1 MRQVGEVS
9 NALASP
15 CLSQKSRAASSWSG
29 VFSANVSTPL
39 RLRLAMPVSVPAGGI
54 SRMPVTRR
62 SLMVSMHRSQ
72 RTGLAIWPTMRATT
86 SRPSWTTLPSLLEIT
101 GMRGSCVDTARAS
114 WASRATAGD
123 MWSVWNAPATLSG
136 VSRALVGGSSASAAS
151 CSVVPAAT
159 IWPGPLSLAA
169 VSPCLSRVASTSSRS
184 PPRTAVMPVA
194 VTAAASAIA
203 LPRSRTST
211 MACSARDHPGTCS
224 GAELADAVPG
234 DRADARERV
243 GRVREELEGRDQ
255 PGGDEQRLGD
265 LGAADRVAV
274 GLGAVV
280 GQVEAGDGGQP
291 LEPLGEGRVFQ
302 PRGQEA
308 GRLGALPGRDD
319 DEHGLHSAEQQ
330 AATSPPAL
338 T

>member
-1 MRQVGEVS
+1 M
-9 NALASP
+9 
-15 CLSQKSRAASSWSG
+15 
-29 VFSANVSTPL
+29 
-39 RLRLAMPVSVPAGGI
+39 
-54 SRMPVTRR
+54 
-62 SLMVSMHRSQ
+62 
-72 RTGLAIWPTMRATT
+72 
-86 SRPSWTTLPSLLEIT
+86 LPSLLEIT
-101 GMRGSCVDTARAS
+101 GMRGSWVDTARAS
-114 WASRATAGD
+114 WASRATAGR

-136 VSRALVGGSSASAAS
+136 VSRALAGGSSASAAS
-151 CSVVPAAT
+151 CSLVPAAT
-159 IWPGPLSLAA
+159 IWPGPLSLAG
-169 VSPCLSRVASTSSRS
+169 VSPCLSSVASTSSRS

-211 MACSARDHPGTCS
+211 MACSARDHPGTRG
-224 GAELADAVPG
+224 GAELAHAVSG
-234 DRADARERV
+234 DRADAAEGV
-243 GRVREELEGRDQ
+243 GWVREELEGGDESGRDQ
-255 PGGDEQRLGD
+255 QRLRD
-265 LGAADRVAV
+265 VGAADGVGI

-280 GQVEAGDGGQP
+280 GEVETGDRGQP

-330 AATSPPAL
+330 ARSSPPAL